1 VIQLFKGF
9 LQRFDVLVLVVLCSG
24 LTAQDAHFTQFYN
37 VPAYA
42 NPALTG
48 NGNSRYRVSS
58 IYRDQYRSALEKPI
72 TSFAVGGDLKFDMGG
87 DYNLPDNIGIGLM
100 FYNDNVN
107 ALDFSTNQLS
117 ISGSYHKLL
126 DKRTQQFI
134 GFGVQTS
141 VQQKAINYENI
152 YFPDQFNS
160 LDGYTL
166 PTGEELPANNIGFF
180 DLSLGFN
187 YSAIVRNNY
196 NVNVGLGIFHIM
208 KPSVSFYNRDDILNR
223 RLSVTDF
230 LNRRF
235 VLHGS
240 MKTKLQENISTEA
253 RLVLN
258 KQGPYQEINFS
269 NLFHVKNLDFDHRGF
284 FFGPGAR
291 VANVQS
297 AGPLRLES
305 LNLTAGIEYN
315 QMVFSLSYDH
325 SLAPLLNDRRGFN
338 GIEFSFI
345 FFGDFTN
352 DVNICPKF

>member
-1 VIQLFKGF
+1 MLI
-9 LQRFDVLVLVVLCSG
+9 LVLLCSS

-58 IYRDQYRSALEKPI
+58 IYRDQWRSALEKPI

-87 DYNLPDNIGIGLM
+87 DNNYPDNIGIGLM

-126 DKRTQQFI
+126 DKRTQRFI
-134 GFGVQTS
+134 GFGIQTS

-152 YFPDQFNS
+152 FFPDQFNS
-160 LDGYTL
+160 LDGFTF

-187 YSAIVRNNY
+187 YSAIVLNSY
-196 NVNVGLGIFHIM
+196 NVNLGLGIFHIT
-208 KPSVSFYNRDDILNR
+208 KPSVSFYNRDDLLNR
-223 RLSVTDF
+223 RISVTDF
-230 LNRRF
+230 LNRRY
-235 VLHGS
+235 VLHGA
-240 MKTKLQENISTEA
+240 MKTKIQENISTEA
-253 RLVLN
+253 RLVIN
-258 KQGPYQEINFS
+258 KQGPFQEVNLS

-291 VANVQS
+291 VSNVQS

-305 LNLTAGIEYN
+305 VNLTAGIEYD
-315 QMVFSLSYDH
+315 QMIFSVSYDH
-325 SLAPLLNDRRGFN
+325 ALAPLVNNRRGFN